1 MNKFKSHL
9 NSFSGR
15 IALIVMIGIG
25 LIAVTVSFVVLFM
38 SRQVFSKNYGDS
50 QEKVFEQIEKEFND
64 FHDHIEN
71 VFEAIDSSWAFRL
84 YFDENAKL
92 DNTQTFQNVYQ
103 MEQDLEKSK
112 SADMERLNI
121 LVVGYNGKHYLS
133 RTENICVADETI
145 LQSEPAQKAIA
156 EPDIIHYTYTN
167 KAYTTTS
174 RNVDTVVVSKALCY
188 HESKEIYAIAFATLT
203 MEELKQYYNYF
214 VSETTSFYMVD
225 DSGMVLCSN
234 EAEVTGTVLQTDWF
248 TKMKESDALRM
259 EAQSDH
265 TFYTLMKRNLPYQR
279 CAIYALINNDVA
291 LQDLYNMPLLISIC
305 CVIGILI
312 MMTCLF
318 YTHKTMRP
326 LSKLIGKMSA
336 IREGRFSEYMM
347 VEGTTEVQE
356 LASTYNYM
364 LDDLKHYV
372 EKLVQTQKKQRQA
385 EISALQMQ
393 INPHYIYNTL
403 ASIKWLVY
411 QNDTPKTVRTIDAF
425 ISLLR
430 NTISNSDEFISVS
443 QEMINIQNYILIN
456 QTRYGDSIQVEYYIS
471 RTCEDCLLPKMILQP
486 FIENT
491 FFHAYPEGRCGTIQ
505 IVVKQADGRLT
516 IQIIDDGIGMTREKV
531 LNIMNEKTKKEHYSG
546 IGVHNVQERLKLLYG
561 DDYGINIISEEEKG
575 TTVEIV
581 LPVNYSTEAENK

>member
-1 MNKFKSHL
+1 MDKIKSRF
-9 NSFSGR
+9 NSFSGK
-15 IALIVMIGIG
+15 ITLIVMLGIS
-25 LIAVTVSFVVLFM
+25 LIAVTVSFVVLVM
-38 SRQVFSKNYGDS
+38 SRQVFTKNYGDS

-64 FHDHIEN
+64 FHDHIQN
-71 VFEAIDSSWAFRL
+71 VFDAIDSSWAFRL
-84 YFDENAKL
+84 YFNETPEL

-133 RTENICVADETI
+133 RTENICVTDQEI
-145 LQSEPAQKAIA
+145 LQSEPAQKALSD
-156 EPDIIHYTYTN
+156 PDVIHYTYTGQ
-167 KAYTTTS
+167 AYTTTS
-174 RNVDTVVVSKALCY
+174 RNADTLIISKALYY
-188 HESKEIYAIAFATLT
+188 HESREVYAI
-203 MEELKQYYNYF
+203 E
-214 VSETTSFYMVD
+214 
-225 DSGMVLCSN
+225 
-234 EAEVTGTVLQTDWF
+234 
-248 TKMKESDALRM
+248 LRM
-259 EAQSDH
+259 EKKQDS
-265 TFYTLMKRNLPYQR
+265 TVYTLMKRILPYQK
-279 CAIYALINNDVA
+279 CAIYALIDNDVA
-291 LQDLYNMPLLISIC
+291 LQDLYNMPFLIASC
-305 CVIGILI
+305 SAIGIFIL
-312 MMTCLF
+312 MACLF

-326 LSKLIGKMSA
+326 LAKLIGKMSA
-336 IREGRFSEYMM
+336 IREGNFSEYMT

-372 EKLVQTQKKQRQA
+372 DELVQTQKKQRQA

-411 QNDTPKTVRTIDAF
+411 QNDTAKTVRTIDAF

-430 NTISNSDEFISVS
+430 NTISNSDEFIPVR

-456 QTRYGDSIQVEYYIS
+456 QTRYGDSIQVEYYVS
-471 RTCEDCLLPKMILQP
+471 RVCEEYLLPKMILQP

-505 IVVKQADGRLT
+505 IVVKQKEEKLE
-516 IQIIDDGIGMTREKV
+516 IQIIDDGVGMTKEKV
-531 LNIMNEKTKKEHYSG
+531 LKIMNEPTGKEHYSG

-561 DDYGINIISEEEKG
+561 DDYGINIFSEEQKG
-575 TTVEIV
+575 TTVVIV
-581 LPVNYSTEAENK
+581 LPVSYKTGTDEK